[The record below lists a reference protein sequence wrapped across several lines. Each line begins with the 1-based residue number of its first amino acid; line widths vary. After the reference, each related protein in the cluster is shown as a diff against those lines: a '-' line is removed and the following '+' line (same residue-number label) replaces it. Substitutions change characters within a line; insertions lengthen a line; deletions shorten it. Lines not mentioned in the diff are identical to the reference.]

1 MRRGRRASEMVKQN
15 SLALIK
21 PHKSVTSC
29 TVAQWLKALLQ
40 AAGVDTSI
48 FSAHLVHGAS
58 SSKTANMGI
67 TTNDILK
74 AANWSTESVFLLQT
88 NNRCV
93 LWKSGA
99 LNWWLATNN
108 TVDMWDWAFWRII
121 LEWLRPRSGCILF
134 EIIRGRWGQAYQRFH
149 PPNPVWGMCACI
161 YSSFVYVFSVS
172 FNWTYQLQRQEL
184 IKGWSGACAVGFIM
198 DLTTPNWVWLPWSL
212 IFSCFELESRPNTVD
227 MLDLT
232 FLV

>member
-1 MRRGRRASEMVKQN
+1 
-15 SLALIK
+15 
-21 PHKSVTSC
+21 
-29 TVAQWLKALLQ
+29 
-40 AAGVDTSI
+40 
-48 FSAHLVHGAS
+48 
-58 SSKTANMGI
+58 
-67 TTNDILK
+67 
-74 AANWSTESVFLLQT
+74 
-88 NNRCV
+88 
-93 LWKSGA
+93 
-99 LNWWLATNN
+99 
-108 TVDMWDWAFWRII
+108 MWDWAFWSII
-121 LEWLRPRSGCILF
+121 LEWLRPRSGCMLF

-172 FNWTYQLQRQEL
+172 FNWTYQSQRQEL

-232 FLV
+232 FLVLSRIARNHFVVWAIQEVYFIKSFTSAVCMCLRYNGTILCWGKVIEHNIPYF